1 MRRPALVPLLVLVTA
16 PLRPPLSFDSSSA
29 LLVRIADDGRLG
41 RLLPLYFVL
50 AAAACALVWRA
61 LRGDELRPLPRQ
73 VALPA
78 AAFFAFACCSLLW
91 ADDVEAGTNLLLF
104 FTLPFVALLAT
115 VARADFPPWAPRAL
129 AAAALA
135 LATLFAAVGLW
146 QAATHELF
154 FYAPNLAASNANTD
168 YFRVTSLFGDPSL
181 YGRHVVLGI
190 GVALALLA
198 TRRWRV
204 WPLIGL
210 VAIMWAGL
218 LFSYSQSSMVALLV
232 ITLLLA
238 VATGDRRVRRAVA
251 LLTLAAALVG
261 CGYLAVQVANGESLN
276 RITSDRTNRVEDAV
290 RVIEKHPLVG
300 VGIGGQPRASRRL
313 AGSERPTPNFV
324 SHTTP
329 LTVFA
334 ELGVIGLVLYAW
346 LLAGGAWLIVQVWR
360 RDETLG
366 PRARDCLRR
375 AVRARALLQRLPRGP
390 AHVARDRDSGRLLLA
405 AGGEAKAGAEGGDRV
420 TQREGWILTG
430 VLFVLVAITLPELGS
445 DPWHFRPA
453 HVDPQGP
460 LAPLVRAAGEEWD
473 VGIARAA
480 AFGAALLCG
489 AFARLPARTTAWQ
502 RSRAGPASRWC
513 SPSACCSPRRPPSS
527 SSACATPRPRGS
539 SPTTRPTRRSWAA
552 SSCSTSTTRTAT
564 TTGVRGWSASTRATG
579 ACRSACAST
588 RWR

>member
-1 MRRPALVPLLVLVTA
+1 MEHADTAQLAAVGGALGSVLVLLARGRLPLLAGLVLLAAAELGFAWALGGGPLDRLNGASGAGAVALGLVAVGAAAALLAQRPALVPMAVLVAA

-29 LLVRIADDGRLG
+29 LLVQIADDGRLG

-50 AAAACALVWRA
+50 AAAACALGWRA
-61 LRGDELRPLPRQ
+61 LRGKELRPVPRQ

-78 AAFFAFACCSLLW
+78 AALFAFACCSLLW

-104 FTLPFVALLAT
+104 FTLPFVTLLAT
-115 VARADFPPWAPRAL
+115 VARADLPSWAPRAL
-129 AAAALA
+129 AVAALA

-181 YGRHVVLGI
+181 YGRHLVLGI
-190 GVALALLA
+190 GVALTLLA

-210 VAIMWAGL
+210 LAVMWGGL

-232 ITLLLA
+232 VTVLLA

-261 CGYLAVQVANGESLN
+261 CGYLAVQVADGESLN
-276 RITSDRTNRVEDAV
+276 RITSDRTNRVEDAL

-334 ELGVIGLVLYAW
+334 ELGVVGLALYAW
-346 LLAGGAWLIVQVWR
+346 LLAGGAWLIFQVWR
-360 RDETLG
+360 RDEAFGLALG
-366 PRARDCLRR
+366 
-375 AVRARALLQRLPRGP
+375 
-390 AHVARDRDSGRLLLA
+390 A
-405 AGGEAKAGAEGGDRV
+405 AFVG
-420 TQREGWILTG
+420 
-430 VLFVLVAITLPELGS
+430 LFVHALFYSGFLEDPITWLVIGIAAAYCS
-445 DPWHFRPA
+445 
-453 HVDPQGP
+453 Q
-460 LAPLVRAAGEEWD
+460 LAPEPRRRV
-473 VGIARAA
+473 AA
-480 AFGAALLCG
+480 A
-489 AFARLPARTTAWQ
+489 
-502 RSRAGPASRWC
+502 
-513 SPSACCSPRRPPSS
+513 
-527 SSACATPRPRGS
+527 
-539 SPTTRPTRRSWAA
+539 
-552 SSCSTSTTRTAT
+552 
-564 TTGVRGWSASTRATG
+564 
-579 ACRSACAST
+579 
-588 RWR
+588 

>member
-1 MRRPALVPLLVLVTA
+1 MEHADTAQLAAVGGALGSVLVLVARGRLPLLAGLVLLAAAELGFAWALGGVPLDRLSGASGAAAVALGLVAVGAAAALFAQRPALVPLTVLLAA
-16 PLRPPLSFDSSSA
+16 PLRPPLSVDSSSA
-29 LLVRIADDGRLG
+29 LLVQIADDGRLG

-50 AAAACALVWRA
+50 AAAASALVWRA
-61 LRGDELRPLPRQ
+61 LRGQEPRPLPRQ

-115 VARADFPPWAPRAL
+115 VARAELPPWAPRAL
-129 AAAALA
+129 AAAGLA

-181 YGRHVVLGI
+181 YGRHLVLGI

-198 TRRWRV
+198 ARRWRV

-210 VAIMWAGL
+210 LAVMWAGL

-232 ITLLLA
+232 VTVLLA

-261 CGYLAVQVANGESLN
+261 CGYLAVQVADGESLN
-276 RITSDRTNRVEDAV
+276 RITSDRTNRVEDAL

-334 ELGVIGLVLYAW
+334 ELGAIGLALYAW
-346 LLAGGAWLIVQVWR
+346 LLVGGAWLILRLRR
-360 RDETLG
+360 RDEALG
-366 PRARDCLRR
+366 LALGAAFVGLFVHALFYSGFLEDPITWLVIGITAGYCAQAAREPRRR
-375 AVRARALLQRLPRGP
+375 AARA
-390 AHVARDRDSGRLLLA
+390 
-405 AGGEAKAGAEGGDRV
+405 
-420 TQREGWILTG
+420 
-430 VLFVLVAITLPELGS
+430 
-445 DPWHFRPA
+445 
-453 HVDPQGP
+453 
-460 LAPLVRAAGEEWD
+460 
-473 VGIARAA
+473 
-480 AFGAALLCG
+480 
-489 AFARLPARTTAWQ
+489 
-502 RSRAGPASRWC
+502 
-513 SPSACCSPRRPPSS
+513 
-527 SSACATPRPRGS
+527 
-539 SPTTRPTRRSWAA
+539 
-552 SSCSTSTTRTAT
+552 
-564 TTGVRGWSASTRATG
+564 
-579 ACRSACAST
+579 
-588 RWR
+588 